1 MIPSPRINRGD
12 PVQRTES
19 SRLYAR
25 GLQVL
30 PQGVSRVTIDI
41 DPTPIYIQRGEGAYL
56 VDVDDNRL
64 LDLNNN
70 FTTLIHGHGFE
81 PVAEVVARLLRNG
94 TCFSNPTEHEVAL
107 AELLISRI
115 PAMEKVRFVNSG
127 TEAVMFAIKAARAF
141 TGRSAIVRFE
151 GAYHGG
157 YDWAETG
164 QTGTYPNN
172 GSGRNV
178 ARPGYHGAPSSLGDD
193 VIVLQFNDKEE
204 IVSKLEGHAHRIA
217 GILIDPMPSRAGLFA
232 PSQGFIEALTTF
244 TQEHGILLIAD
255 EVLNIRQGYRGA
267 SDRYGLN
274 PDLIATGKIIGGG
287 FPIGAIGG
295 RAEVMSVFEKRD
307 GKLPV
312 PQGGT
317 FSANPVSMAAGLAA
331 MNALPP
337 DAFAR
342 LEELGD
348 ALRSRLSQ
356 IAQSRQA
363 PYSITGAAS
372 LFRIHSKREAPTDY
386 RASIMSPDQ
395 TMCMRELTRYFARNG
410 VLLPF
415 GAAASLSTPMGE
427 NEIDLIASLFDD
439 FLAQNPV
446 REDHP

>member
-1 MIPSPRINRGD
+1 MIPNPKIHRD
-12 PVQRTES
+12 VPVLSTES

-25 GLQVL
+25 SLRVL

-41 DPTPIYIQRGEGAYL
+41 DPIPIYIERGDGAYL

-164 QTGTYPNN
+164 QTGTYPTNE
-172 GSGRNV
+172 SGRSV
-178 ARPGYHGAPSSLGDD
+178 ARPGYRGAPTSLGDD

-204 IVSKLEGHAHRIA
+204 ISSKLESHVHRIA

-232 PSQGFIEALTTF
+232 PDEGFIGALTTF
-244 TQEHGILLIAD
+244 AQKHGILLIAD
-255 EVLNIRQGYRGA
+255 EVLNIRQGYTGA
-267 SDRYGLN
+267 SDRYGLG

-307 GKLPV
+307 GKPPV
-312 PQGGT
+312 SQGGT

-331 MNALPP
+331 MNALTP
-337 DAFAR
+337 DAFVR

-363 PYSITGAAS
+363 PFSITGAAS
-372 LFRIHSKREAPTDY
+372 LFRIHPKREAPTDY
-386 RASIMSPDQ
+386 RASIMSADQ
-395 TMCMRELTRYFARNG
+395 ALRMRELTRYFARNG

-415 GAAASLSTPMGE
+415 GAAASLSTPMGNTE
-427 NEIDLIASLFDD
+427 VELIASLFDN
-439 FLAQNPV
+439 FLVQKPV